1 MITAILFAV
10 FFVLLI
16 VDVPIAIC
24 LGASSVAA
32 ILAAGQKLSVVA
44 VNTYSGI
51 SKTLLLAIP
60 FFVLA
65 GNIMAKAGISKRLI
79 AFVNACIGH
88 TRGGIAIVCVIV
100 SCLFGAISG

>member
-1 MITAILFAV
+1 MITAVLFLV

-16 VDVPIAIC
+16 LDVPIAIC

-32 ILAAGQKLSVVA
+32 ILTAGQSLTVVA
-44 VNTYSGI
+44 TNTYTGI

-60 FFVLA
+60 FFILA

-79 AFVNACIGH
+79 KFIDS
-88 TRGGIAIVCVIV
+88 CV
-100 SCLFGAISG
+100 

>member
-1 MITAILFAV
+1 MITAILFSV
-10 FFVLLI
+10 FFILLLI
-16 VDVPIAIC
+16 DVPIAIC

-65 GNIMAKAGISKRLI
+65 GNILVRQRGTHIHPARLPLRLLVQ
-79 AFVNACIGH
+79 F
-88 TRGGIAIVCVIV
+88 
-100 SCLFGAISG
+100 